1 MTPSTRKA
9 ASQAALKALK
19 ATIKDDA
26 PGTDL
31 FPTMVEAAIPVIL
44 KAEPDT
50 PDFLLADEVREV
62 CLEVWHSHFK
72 VGCGE

>member
-19 ATIKDDA
+19 AALKEEA
-26 PGTDL
+26 PGPDL

-50 PDFLLADEVREV
+50 PDFLLADEVRGV
-62 CLEVWHSHFK
+62 CLEVWHAHFK
-72 VGCGE
+72 VGGGE